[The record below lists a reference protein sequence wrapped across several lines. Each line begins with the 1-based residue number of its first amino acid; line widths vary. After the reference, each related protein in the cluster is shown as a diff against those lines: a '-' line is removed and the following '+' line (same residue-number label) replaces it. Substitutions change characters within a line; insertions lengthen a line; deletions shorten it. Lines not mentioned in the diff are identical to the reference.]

1 MSSSEL
7 STLLHTHQRLYP
19 CHFQIPLWCTTFHS
33 PLSQSMLRPWI
44 IQGLVAQVS
53 TSSLPMILLD
63 NSLASRY
70 LPRWQSSG
78 PTKLQ
83 WLPRCRRPVGRHHSN
98 SMGPDRPPRH
108 TEDDRCGSNVQYSKD
123 SVVQWRNARE
133 HSHDVQRIHVIQD
146 VYHATASFV
155 SSHFHSDVLK
165 NPATMWLHHMPWHQL
180 DLRHYTIQS
189 SLLAAEMHLLPSLDQ
204 QLGLLHELLKIQLLS
219 WHQPLLRNQCYLFA
233 TLGKFL
239 WMLFAV
245 SNSCCLF
252 LRTHQPK
259 CPR

>member
-1 MSSSEL
+1 
-7 STLLHTHQRLYP
+7 
-19 CHFQIPLWCTTFHS
+19 
-33 PLSQSMLRPWI
+33 
-44 IQGLVAQVS
+44 
-53 TSSLPMILLD
+53 MILLD
-63 NSLASRY
+63 NFLASRY

-98 SMGPDRPPRH
+98 SMGPDRPPKH

-146 VYHATASFV
+146 VYHAMASFV

-165 NPATMWLHHMPWHQL
+165 NPATTWLHHMPWHQL

-189 SLLAAEMHLLPSLDQ
+189 SLLVAEMHLLPSLDQ
-204 QLGLLHELLKIQLLS
+204 QLGLLHELLKTQLLS
-219 WHQPLLRNQCYLFA
+219 WHQPLLRNQCNLFA
-233 TLGKFL
+233 AQPGSEVPVD
-239 WMLFAV
+239 AV
-245 SNSCCLF
+245 CCFERL
-252 LRTHQPK
+252 LSVIRTHQPFFVQDK
-259 CPR
+259 RVCLLDDIICHNNLARYT